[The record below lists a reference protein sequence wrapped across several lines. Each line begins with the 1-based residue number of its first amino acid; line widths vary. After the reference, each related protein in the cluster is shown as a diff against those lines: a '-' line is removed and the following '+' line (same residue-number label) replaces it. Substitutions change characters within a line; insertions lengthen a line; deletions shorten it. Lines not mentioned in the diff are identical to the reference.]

1 MLSAKWRRF
10 CLGLNVSSGSDNVM
24 INTLPRAAFFFCGQ
38 AKARTHS
45 SRVWQNNIII
55 YLAYLIS
62 IIPSKLFYLMMT
74 FHQNTQKSLY
84 KFQWVWAM
92 KCLKPTCFTLNM
104 IIYCIGPCYVEFPV
118 HYGILFW
125 QIVVWWVS
133 VIMYI
138 DQASMCFVIGRRESY
153 PQLYFINTLP
163 VMNLIQFHH
172 IRCIMACL
180 RITFVCLHITQYH
193 YHHCA
198 NVFECIEHVCQV
210 NSAMCVTKINSKV
223 QKLNGQLMAE
233 KDFPVLNMK

>member
-1 MLSAKWRRF
+1 MSVSYEVSNTYTFHTKYDNILYWTMLYR
-10 CLGLNVSSGSDNVM
+10 VSSVLWYF
-24 INTLPRAAFFFCGQ
+24 I
-38 AKARTHS
+38 
-45 SRVWQNNIII
+45 
-55 YLAYLIS
+55 LANCC
-62 IIPSKLFYLMMT
+62 MM
-74 FHQNTQKSLY
+74 
-84 KFQWVWAM
+84 
-92 KCLKPTCFTLNM
+92 
-104 IIYCIGPCYVEFPV
+104 G
-118 HYGILFW
+118 
-125 QIVVWWVS
+125 S

-223 QKLNGQLMAE
+223 RKLNGQLMA
-233 KDFPVLNMK
+233 